1 MLNRR
6 QGLVIVVTILLL
18 TALVAVL
25 TRPPAI
31 DENLKAAAGF
41 IVRQYNT
48 VLRLCREAPYA
59 APNVFWL
66 MSDNSLAQYALRTYD
81 PEMSTAILDE
91 LMRRG
96 YASDGHWDAVL
107 GKPIPVPNKVMMTL
121 TIEESEDY
129 VIKVDVRNEAR
140 YFVDWASYADR
151 LLLHALSLMWQGDI
165 EHARVYFGYAKE
177 LWTGTG
183 VRDPPESWT
192 TQYGVFETYKLALL
206 LLVSHV
212 LQEPLPFQQ
221 ALEDILWRMQRE
233 DGGIVTHYH
242 GDTLEPWAEADA
254 NTETTAITIIA
265 YTYKR

>member
-1 MLNRR
+1 M
-6 QGLVIVVTILLL
+6 ILLL
-18 TALVAVL
+18 ISLVGYL
-25 TRPPAI
+25 NQPSDIERK
-31 DENLKAAAGF
+31 LKAAASF
-41 IVRQYNT
+41 LVSQYNST
-48 VLRLCREAPYA
+48 LRLCREAPHA
-59 APNVFWL
+59 APNVLWL
-66 MSDNSLAQYALRTYD
+66 MSDNLLAEYALRTYY
-81 PEMSTAILDE
+81 PQTSTAIHDE

-121 TIEESEDY
+121 IIEESKNY
-129 VIKVDVRNEAR
+129 VIKVDVRDESK

-151 LLLHALSLMWQGDI
+151 LLLHALSLAWQGDI
-165 EHARVYFGYAKE
+165 EHARVYFGYATE

-183 VRDPPESWT
+183 VQDPPESWT

-206 LLVSHV
+206 LLVSNV

-221 ALEDILWRMQRE
+221 VLEDILWQMQRE

-265 YTYKR
+265 YSYKR